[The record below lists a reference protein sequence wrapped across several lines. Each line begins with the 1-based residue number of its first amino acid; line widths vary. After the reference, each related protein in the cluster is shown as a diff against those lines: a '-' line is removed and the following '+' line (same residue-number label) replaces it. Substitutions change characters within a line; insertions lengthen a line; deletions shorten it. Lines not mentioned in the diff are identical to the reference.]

1 MRGASFVASVASA
14 CILLAGCASSSEDIA
29 SAYVSPLT
37 YQNYSCSQLAAEMDR
52 ISLRVQQVAG
62 SVDHTA
68 TNDKIAMG
76 VGIVLFW
83 PALLMLKGNGPQH
96 EELARLKGEYDA
108 VNEQMIQRNCNSSM
122 AEETVGPAANSNMRP
137 YSAANANPGSR

>member
-1 MRGASFVASVASA
+1 MTGVCLV
-14 CILLAGCASSSEDIA
+14 LAGCASSSDDVA

-37 YQNYSCSQLAAEMDR
+37 YENYACPQLAAEMDR
-52 ISLRVQQVAG
+52 ISVRVQQVAG
-62 SVDHTA
+62 SVDHAA

-76 VGIVLFW
+76 VGLVLFW

-108 VNEQMIQRNCNSSM
+108 INEQTIHRNCNSSS
-122 AEETVGPAANSNMRP
+122 ASETAGADATSHLHPYLPPAGK
-137 YSAANANPGSR
+137 SASK